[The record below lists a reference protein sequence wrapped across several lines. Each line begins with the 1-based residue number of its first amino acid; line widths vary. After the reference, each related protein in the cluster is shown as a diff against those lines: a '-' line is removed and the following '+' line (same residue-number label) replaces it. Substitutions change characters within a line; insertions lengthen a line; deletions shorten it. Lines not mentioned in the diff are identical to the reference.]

1 MSDGALTA
9 NKEGQHLRKDEA
21 CFLSPMTQMRQG
33 ALQALGTEDK
43 WGTTTS
49 DRLKISAP
57 YPGAHHGEN
66 WSINFRNH
74 ERSLA
79 CDALFL

>member
-1 MSDGALTA
+1 MSDDALTA

-21 CFLSPMTQMRQG
+21 RFLSPVTQMRQG
-33 ALQALGTEDK
+33 ALQALGTENK

-49 DRLKISAP
+49 DRLKISAR

-66 WSINFRNH
+66 WSINFRSH
-74 ERSLA
+74 ERALA
-79 CDALFL
+79 HDVPFL